1 MKFYPSLIAVILCC
15 VLTIYGIK
23 IRSEAMMVFS
33 MICASI
39 NASIWSV
46 CEAVVTPI
54 VPVERGDEEDD
65 NT

>member
-1 MKFYPSLIAVILCC
+1 MKFYPSFIAMILCC

-23 IRSEAMMVFS
+23 IQNEAMMVFS

-46 CEAVVTPI
+46 CEAIITPI
-54 VPVERGDEEDD
+54 VTVGGESDD
-65 NT
+65 DT

>member
-1 MKFYPSLIAVILCC
+1 MKFYPSFIAVVLCC

-23 IRSEAMMVFS
+23 IHNEAMMVFS

-46 CEAVVTPI
+46 CEAIITPI
-54 VPVERGDEEDD
+54 VTVGGERDD
-65 NT
+65 DT

>member
-1 MKFYPSLIAVILCC
+1 MKYYPSFIAVVLCC

-23 IRSEAMMVFS
+23 IHNEAMMVFS

-46 CEAVVTPI
+46 CEAVTAPI
-54 VPVERGDEEDD
+54 TTVERGDEDD
-65 NT
+65 GT

>member
-1 MKFYPSLIAVILCC
+1 MKFYPTLIAVILCC

-23 IRSEAMMVFS
+23 IHNEAMMVFS

-46 CEAVVTPI
+46 CEAIITPI
-54 VPVERGDEEDD
+54 VTVGGESDD

>member
-1 MKFYPSLIAVILCC
+1 MKFYPSLITVILCC

-23 IRSEAMMVFS
+23 IHNEAMMVFS

-46 CEAVVTPI
+46 CEAIITPI
-54 VPVERGDEEDD
+54 VTVGGESDD